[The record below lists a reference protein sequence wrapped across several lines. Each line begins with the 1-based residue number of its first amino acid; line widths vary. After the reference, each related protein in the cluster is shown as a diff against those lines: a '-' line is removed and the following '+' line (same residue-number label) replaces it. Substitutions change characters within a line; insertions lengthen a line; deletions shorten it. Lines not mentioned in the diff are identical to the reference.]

1 MADAFIQEVGH
12 TISGMTFG
20 LIKLLKMPFRKR
32 NKIAA
37 EQKAIAKKERENYYE
52 EELRKYKFA
61 QKTKKE
67 NELKKE
73 RNNLRIKKI
82 LLKNIKIKIKELK
95 KSSKIYTKQLKN
107 KNLTKTKRENREIL
121 IWNNNFNSLRLLED
135 KVKVEE
141 EIHDKKLEI
150 FIMNKKVQ
158 EDKNITFT
166 GQEPIW
172 NIKRGKNEE
181 VLLRLFEKENKLS
194 TVN

>member
-1 MADAFIQEVGH
+1 M
-12 TISGMTFG
+12 
-20 LIKLLKMPFRKR
+20 
-32 NKIAA
+32 
-37 EQKAIAKKERENYYE
+37 
-52 EELRKYKFA
+52 
-61 QKTKKE
+61 
-67 NELKKE
+67 
-73 RNNLRIKKI
+73 
-82 LLKNIKIKIKELK
+82 
-95 KSSKIYTKQLKN
+95 
-107 KNLTKTKRENREIL
+107 